1 MPRTPS
7 GHRPLL
13 QRKNCPPQRTSIS
26 PGKIPGRK
34 GRLPTGSSSV
44 WRAEVQ
50 RSPRLSRGTI
60 APCPLPLPACRN
72 SRSGALGSGC
82 PLPPVSWQRTQ
93 ESIPSQPALSWVAR
107 LRMCPASSP
116 VGLTPLEG
124 RLLQEPLA
132 RIPTSHPSK
141 FHCLSPQTQSL
152 GKSELGNEGLQGSR
166 VPPLH
171 QFCLPATHLLPL
183 PACSFKATILTN
195 DNWLLHSPPCATS

>member
-13 QRKNCPPQRTSIS
+13 QRKSCPPQRTSIS

-50 RSPRLSRGTI
+50 RCPRLSCGTTV
-60 APCPLPLPACRN
+60 PCPLPLPAET
-72 SRSGALGSGC
+72 SEVALWVVTVLC
-82 PLPPVSWQRTQ
+82 PLFLGREHSLLLAVRFLSPK
-93 ESIPSQPALSWVAR
+93 ESVPSQPALSWVAR

-132 RIPTSHPSK
+132 GIPTSHPSK

-152 GKSELGNEGLQGSR
+152 RKSELGNE
-166 VPPLH
+166 
-171 QFCLPATHLLPL
+171 
-183 PACSFKATILTN
+183 
-195 DNWLLHSPPCATS
+195 